1 MYPQRRRTLYRKYD
15 SPKVEHQPKT
25 LSTNNESDRNNN
37 LNEVGK
43 IKIRKNKSLHPMK
56 SEELHNDEKPKSI
69 DLSTK

>member
-1 MYPQRRRTLYRKYD
+1 M
-15 SPKVEHQPKT
+15 EHQPKT